1 MPKGCPITDDEKIR
15 ILEMAEEG
23 CSSSEIGKKLGIHP
37 NTVSRIKKDFYGKDV
52 RSMDV
57 TIAGDKKH
65 GTLRAVGPNHYIG
78 TCFVENGKS
87 LSKRFNVSTGSKDAI
102 KQWSEWQNSCWK
114 KAEAREASQRK
125 DIPVNKIE
133 TTADEPAKSE
143 IKTATYEPAKS
154 ELKPKTP
161 TSSVYILA
169 VGDPK
174 IAGWFVDM
182 EQAIKAEEMANKA
195 LECAGVDARYQVL
208 EVKQWQ

>member
-23 CSSSEIGKKLGIHP
+23 CSNAEIGKKLGIHP
-37 NTVSRIKKDFYGKDV
+37 HTVARIKKDFYGKDV

-114 KAEAREASQRK
+114 KDEAREASQRK
-125 DIPVNKIE
+125 DITVNKIE
-133 TTADEPAKSE
+133 TQTDEPAKSE
-143 IKTATYEPAKS
+143 RKLKTAINS
-154 ELKPKTP
+154 L
-161 TSSVYILA
+161 YILA

-174 IAGWFVDM
+174 VAGWFVDM
-182 EQAIKAEEMANKA
+182 EQAIKAEEVANKA
-195 LECAGVDARYQVL
+195 LECAGVAARYQVL
-208 EVKQWQ
+208 EVKRWQ